1 MFKLQNKVEIIV
13 PKQDNNGVEIAD
25 KRIKEYVNNITMEAG
40 GCTITEVKGQW
51 YSEDEERIMEDD
63 NLNLEWYYNKD
74 MQDVEDKQ
82 EIVHGL
88 SNIAMVL
95 RFRYNQEAV
104 SIKINGT
111 LYIIDES
118 DLKFLSYE
126 LYKLMF

>member
-25 KRIKEYVNNITMEAG
+25 KRIKEYVNSITMEAG